1 MSSDK
6 QGFKKTE
13 IGLIPED
20 WKVGEL
26 NEIAIFRNGK
36 SSPERDINNKYYVFG
51 SNGIIGKTNKIN
63 SEKETIIIGRV
74 GSYCGSVY
82 YSKDECWVTDNAII
96 AKPKNN
102 SNSAYIFYLL
112 KRLNLNQ
119 RRGGSGQP
127 LLNQFILN
135 NIKIV
140 YPPLPEQKAI
150 AKVLSD
156 LDDKI
161 ELNNEM
167 NRTLEEIGQALFK
180 RWFIDFEFPDENGD
194 PYRSSGGE
202 MVYSEE
208 LGKEIPEGWE
218 VKKIIDLPLTVTDY
232 VANGGFADLRK
243 NVKLYDTLNYAL
255 FVRNVDLKVDF
266 LNKRVYVDKHSYEYL
281 YKTKLFGGELIISN
295 VGDVGSIFLCPY
307 FEFPMTL
314 GNNIIMLK
322 SENLNNFLYYF
333 FKSSLGQGLLR
344 SITSG
349 SAQPKFNKTDFRN
362 LEILLPNNAIIDK
375 FKVISKTVINKI
387 FENKKEI
394 ENLTR
399 IRDSLLPKLMS
410 GEIRV
415 PLEAAQ

>member
-1 MSSDK
+1 MSSEDNK
-6 QGFKKTE
+6 FKETE
-13 IGLIPED
+13 IGKIPED
-20 WKVGEL
+20 WSTAKIGNISAM
-26 NEIAIFRNGK
+26 NESTITNNFDYEEIEYLDTSSAKEGKIIETTMIKLIDAPIRARRKLKENDILISTVRPNQKHYTFIKKCKDNMIASTGFVVI
-36 SSPERDINNKYYVFG
+36 S
-51 SNGIIGKTNKIN
+51 
-63 SEKETIIIGRV
+63 
-74 GSYCGSVY
+74 
-82 YSKDECWVTDNAII
+82 
-96 AKPKNN
+96 PKNIVPRFLYYYLTNDKYTFFLSSIAESHTSTYPSFTPDIIEN
-102 SNSAYIFYLL
+102 SIIPIP
-112 KRLNLNQ
+112 
-119 RRGGSGQP
+119 P
-127 LLNQFILN
+127 LL
-135 NIKIV
+135 
-140 YPPLPEQKAI
+140 EQKAI

-167 NRTLEEIGQALFK
+167 NKILEEIGQALFK

-344 SITSG
+344 SITSW
-349 SAQPKFNKTDFRN
+349 SA
-362 LEILLPNNAIIDK
+362 
-375 FKVISKTVINKI
+375 
-387 FENKKEI
+387 
-394 ENLTR
+394 
-399 IRDSLLPKLMS
+399 
-410 GEIRV
+410 
-415 PLEAAQ
+415 